1 MTTSR
6 RKAREIV
13 LQALYEQD
21 LAGHNAEDVL
31 IRLLTETPQTEENTE
46 FIFRLTNAV
55 VKHKEL
61 LDENIRQFASAW
73 PVEQLSYIDRNVL
86 RLAIFEIIHEN
97 DVPVKVAINEAVE
110 LAKSFGGNSS
120 ARFINGVL
128 SSVSKALADTANQ
141 REE

>member
-1 MTTSR
+1 M
-6 RKAREIV
+6 
-13 LQALYEQD
+13 
-21 LAGHNAEDVL
+21 
-31 IRLLTETPQTEENTE
+31 
-46 FIFRLTNAV
+46 
-55 VKHKEL
+55 
-61 LDENIRQFASAW
+61 
-73 PVEQLSYIDRNVL
+73 EQLSYIDRNVL

>member
-1 MTTSR
+1 VTTSR

-31 IRLLTETPQTEENTE
+31 KRLLTETPQTEENAE
-46 FIFRLTNAV
+46 FIFRLTNAI
-55 VKHKEL
+55 VKHKDL

-97 DVPVKVAINEAVE
+97 DVPIKVAINEAVE

-128 SSVSKALADTANQ
+128 SSVSKALADTAKQ

>member
-1 MTTSR
+1 VTTSR

-31 IRLLTETPQTEENTE
+31 KRLLTETPQTEENAE

-55 VKHKEL
+55 VKHKDL

-97 DVPVKVAINEAVE
+97 DVPIKVAINEAVE

-128 SSVSKALADTANQ
+128 SSVSKALADTAKQ

>member
-6 RKAREIV
+6 RKARELV

-31 IRLLTETPQTEENTE
+31 KRLLTETPQTEENAE

-55 VKHKEL
+55 VKHKDL

-97 DVPVKVAINEAVE
+97 DVPIKVAINEAVE

-128 SSVSKALADTANQ
+128 SSVSKALADTAKQ

>member
-21 LAGHNAEDVL
+21 LAGHNAEDIL
-31 IRLLTETPQTEENTE
+31 KRLLTETPQTEENAE

-55 VKHKEL
+55 VKHKDL

-97 DVPVKVAINEAVE
+97 DVPIKVAINEAVE

-128 SSVSKALADTANQ
+128 SSVSKALADTAKQ

>member
-31 IRLLTETPQTEENTE
+31 KRLLTETPQTEENAE
-46 FIFRLTNAV
+46 FIFRLTNAI
-55 VKHKEL
+55 VKHKDL

-97 DVPVKVAINEAVE
+97 DVPIKVAINEAVE

-128 SSVSKALADTANQ
+128 SSVSKALADTAKQ

>member
-1 MTTSR
+1 VTTSR

-31 IRLLTETPQTEENTE
+31 RRLLTETPQTEENTE

-128 SSVSKALADTANQ
+128 SSVSKALADTAKQ

>member
-31 IRLLTETPQTEENTE
+31 RRLLTETPQTEENTE

-128 SSVSKALADTANQ
+128 SSVSKALADTAKQ

>member
-31 IRLLTETPQTEENTE
+31 RRLLTETPQTEENTE

>member
-1 MTTSR
+1 VTTSR

-31 IRLLTETPQTEENTE
+31 KRLLTENPQTEENVE

-55 VKHKEL
+55 VKHKDL

>member
-31 IRLLTETPQTEENTE
+31 KRLLTETPQTEENAE

-55 VKHKEL
+55 VKHKDL

-97 DVPVKVAINEAVE
+97 DVPIKVAINEAVE

-128 SSVSKALADTANQ
+128 SSVSKALADTAKQ